1 MTRFTS
7 SLWSTVLFSAFVIAA
22 TGSTSEA
29 GTQVTVYFSGSGFT
43 GRFMYDQ
50 SQVRYSLGVFKFTT
64 VPHELHYQVGTG
76 MQHDGVGPGCVPF
89 TITTSGNNYHTFTL
103 VATLPS
109 GTTVTIVLPTYANV
123 MLSPTSLPFC
133 MSGGYNVFPNP
144 PLAGSTFT
152 LSGGSSYSG
161 TITAVSCSQLAAAPV
176 FVECPPAPC
185 LVYACMPSTCPVYVC
200 QPRRACFLSGLFAG
214 RGHRSRCW

>member
-1 MTRFTS
+1 MTRS
-7 SLWSTVLFSAFVIAA
+7 AYSLWSTVLFSAVVIAA
-22 TGSTSEA
+22 TETTSEA
-29 GTQVTVYFSGSGFT
+29 GTQVTVNFSGSGFT

-64 VPHELHYQVGTG
+64 VPHELHYQAGAG
-76 MQHDGVGPGCVPF
+76 AQHDGVGAGCVPF

-103 VATLPS
+103 VATLPA
-109 GTTVTIVLPTYANV
+109 GTTVTIVLPTNVNV

-133 MSGGYNVFPNP
+133 MSGSYYVFPNP

-161 TITAVSCSQLAAAPV
+161 TITAVSCSQIAAAPV
-176 FVECPPAPC
+176 LEICQPTPCVVYTYTPYCCPQYVCPPRRSCC
-185 LVYACMPSTCPVYVC
+185 L
-200 QPRRACFLSGLFAG
+200 FGLFA
-214 RGHRSRCW
+214 RRSYTRRCG